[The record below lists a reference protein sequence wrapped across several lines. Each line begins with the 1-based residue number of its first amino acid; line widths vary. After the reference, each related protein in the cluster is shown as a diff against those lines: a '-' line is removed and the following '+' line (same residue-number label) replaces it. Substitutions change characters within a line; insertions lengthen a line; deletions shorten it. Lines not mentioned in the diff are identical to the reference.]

1 MRRGEV
7 CLLVRGVLGLVGW
20 GAWLWARRGRMGSE
34 MHYYVGAHFYLSS
47 STSAVGG
54 ADWSG
59 GEKINRVTT
68 ISKR

>member
-1 MRRGEV
+1 
-7 CLLVRGVLGLVGW
+7 
-20 GAWLWARRGRMGSE
+20 MGSE